1 VRLPAGLEWWRDEPG
16 GQDWL
21 GSLPGIV
28 ESCVEH
34 WSLTLEPP
42 FEPAHISLV
51 VPATLPD
58 GHAAVLKVN
67 FPDEE
72 SAHEAEALAHWSGG
86 GAVQLLAHD
95 ESLRALLVERCIPGD
110 QLWSVEDDEEA
121 TRIAASVLRLLWRP
135 APAGAPY
142 RLLADEAARWA
153 RQLPREWAALGK
165 PFERRLLEEAVFA
178 CVELGTDQGEL
189 VVLHQDFHGGN
200 VLRAERAPWLAIDP
214 KPLLGE
220 REFDAASLLRDR
232 RDELG
237 RVDDAR
243 RLRRRLELLEDELDL
258 DRERMRRWG
267 IAHALAWGISGDK
280 LEDDMIRC
288 AELLH
293 EARA

>member
-1 VRLPAGLEWWRDEPG
+1 VRLPEGLEWWRNEPG
-16 GQDWL
+16 GAAWL
-21 GSLPGIV
+21 ESLPSIV
-28 ESCVEH
+28 ERCVAQ
-34 WSLTLEPP
+34 WSLTLDPP

-51 VPATLPD
+51 VPARMLD
-58 GHAAVLKVN
+58 GRAVVLKVN

-72 SAHEAEALAHWSGG
+72 SEHEAAALEHWRGD
-86 GAVQLLAHD
+86 GAVALVANDHPH
-95 ESLRALLVERCIPGD
+95 RALLVERCVPGQ

-121 TRIAASVLRLLWRP
+121 TTIAASVLRRLWRP
-135 APAGAPY
+135 APATTAFR
-142 RLLADEAARWA
+142 RLEDEAARWA
-153 RQLPREWAALGK
+153 RELPRAWAGLGR
-165 PFERRLLEEAVFA
+165 PFDRRLVDEAVAA
-178 CVELGTDQGEL
+178 CLELGSDQREA

-200 VLRAERAPWLAIDP
+200 VLRAERAGWLAIDP

-237 RVDDAR
+237 SPDDAR
-243 RLRRRLELLEDELDL
+243 RIRRRLDILEDELGL

-267 IAHALAWGISGDK
+267 IAHALAWGVSGEK

-293 EARA
+293 EAA